1 MAELVLI
8 ENAGAVRT
16 VTLARPEK
24 RNAISPEMMQAIS
37 EAFESEPRDEERVT
51 VLRAQGPAFCAG
63 LQLSTAGV
71 EEDEA
76 RRVENMFDAVQ
87 RYPLPVVAV
96 VQGPAI
102 AGGCELALHCDFVV
116 AARDAPLAMP
126 LAQLGV
132 TTTWFLTKK
141 IIEAAGPVT
150 AREFLLLGAPITAQ
164 RLYDLGIIARS
175 ADADKLEAE
184 ADVLIAQLAAN
195 APLAMRTMKAML
207 IKKMSFLLDIEHG
220 EFDEPIRHVYASR
233 DAVEGVAAKVQRRT
247 PKFTGK

>member
-1 MAELVLI
+1 MENLVLI
-8 ENAGAVRT
+8 EHAGAIRT
-16 VTLARPEK
+16 VTLARPQK
-24 RNAISPEMMQAIS
+24 RNAINPEMMQAIR
-37 EAFESEPRDEERVT
+37 EAFEAEPRSNERVT
-51 VLRAQGPAFCAG
+51 VLRAQGSAFCAG
-63 LQLSTAGV
+63 LQLSTDGV

-76 RRVENMFDAVQ
+76 RRIEGMFDAVQ

-116 AARDAPLAMP
+116 AAHDAPLAMP

-150 AREFLLLGAPITAQ
+150 AREFLLLGDAMSGR
-164 RLYDLGIIARS
+164 RLHELGIIARA
-175 ADADKLEAE
+175 ADADKLEFE
-184 ADVLIAQLAAN
+184 ADALIAQLAAN

-207 IKKMSFLLDIEHG
+207 IKQMSFLLDIEHG
-220 EFDEPIRHVYASR
+220 EFDEPVRRVYASR
-233 DAVEGVAAKVQRRT
+233 DAREGVAAKVQRRT
-247 PKFTGK
+247 PTFTGE